1 MKSIGDTLA
10 VLVGENYVNRF
21 GMDGRSTDV
30 IPQTPREQRLT
41 AEALSRYFVKSAS
54 GQPVPLANLVQL
66 STSVGPEQAHAVQPA
81 QRRHLPG
88 HSDARRAPWAT
99 RWPS

>member
-1 MKSIGDTLA
+1 GVTMKAIGDTLA

-21 GMDGRSTDV
+21 GMDGRSYDV
-30 IPQTPREQRLT
+30 IPQSPRDQRLT

-66 STSVGPEQAHAVQPA
+66 STSVGPNKLTQFNQLNA
-81 QRRHLPG
+81 
-88 HSDARRAPWAT
+88 AT
-99 RWPS
+99 FQ